1 MSDLDKSIAS
11 LVKYNNGQFKSEK
24 QANLFHSKAVDG
36 VYYSS
41 GGSMYGNTF
50 RNAYVLGPNGVKK
63 VVKMLGKGKQKTVW
77 TPDKTD
83 GWKKSNDLRAER
95 KELAAW
101 INKAT
106 AVLNKYD
113 KVVDFAMS
121 KDKQHLVMGRA
132 GRIKELQSQIEQAHQ
147 KLQDLQSSK

>member
-11 LVKYNNGQFKSEK
+11 LVKYNNGQFKSDK
-24 QANLFHSKAVDG
+24 QAKLFHSKAVDG

-50 RNAYVLGPNGVKK
+50 RHAYHLGPNGVEK
-63 VVKMLGKGKQKTVW
+63 VVKMLSKGKEKTVW

-83 GWKKSNDLRAER
+83 GWKKSNEIRQQR

-101 INKAT
+101 INKARQIYLKYEKT
-106 AVLNKYD
+106 ITKLAMNKETMHLAVPRAKRLQAFEDLID
-113 KVVDFAMS
+113 KAQAKFDSMP
-121 KDKQHLVMGRA
+121 
-132 GRIKELQSQIEQAHQ
+132 IK
-147 KLQDLQSSK
+147 